1 MSDVSTLF
9 DLLTSA
15 GRRRLLVALCDA
27 EAVDVSDGRFTRA
40 GGTTDANGRDG
51 DANGRDP
58 DALRD
63 HEGRPD
69 ADAHEDAVR
78 LYHVDL
84 PKLAAAGAV
93 VWDRDT
99 GVVSRGPRFD
109 AYEPAVRLLATNEGE
124 LPGPFY

>member
-15 GRRRLLVALCDA
+15 GRRRLLVALCDV

-40 GGTTDANGRDG
+40 GAASDANGRDS
-51 DANGRDP
+51 DANGRA
-58 DALRD
+58 DALD
-63 HEGRPD
+63 GHEGRPD

-84 PKLAAAGAV
+84 PKLAEAGAV

-109 AYEPAVRLLATNEGE
+109 VYEPAVRLLATNEGR